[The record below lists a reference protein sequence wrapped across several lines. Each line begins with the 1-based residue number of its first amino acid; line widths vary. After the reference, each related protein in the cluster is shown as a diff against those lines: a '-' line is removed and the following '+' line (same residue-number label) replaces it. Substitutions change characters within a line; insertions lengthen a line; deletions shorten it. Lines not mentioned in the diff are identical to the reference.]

1 MFNVLTRLALPLLL
15 LSACAAPSAAIRPP
29 ETSSDQR
36 GAVSSADPRASEAGR
51 EIWRAG
57 GSAADAAIAMM
68 LALTVVEPQSSG
80 IGGGGFFVHHDA
92 GSGEFETYDGRE
104 TAPAAATPTYFFEN
118 GEPMSRS
125 EAVPG
130 GKSVGVPGN
139 LRMMAL
145 VHEEQGK
152 LPWAKLFEPA
162 IRLDREGFAI
172 TPRLHNSLAR
182 SGHIASSWARGQF
195 FDADG
200 APKPVGTMLKNPE
213 LASLLEALAA
223 RGADHFYVGPPAQD
237 LVQTV
242 RTASHNPSPMTLGDL
257 ASYDA
262 KERAPVCGMYRE
274 YRICGMGPPSSGGT
288 TVFAIL
294 KQLEGFDLSAL
305 GKDDPVAWHLI
316 AESMRLAYADR
327 EAYQADADY
336 VDVPVA
342 GLIDPGYLS
351 ERARLISPEGSIP
364 HVTAGH
370 PPGARPMPA
379 VADGEVPSTSH
390 MVAADGE
397 GNVANVTSTIE
408 GAFGS
413 GLTSNGYFLNNELT
427 DFTIIPEV
435 DGRPVGNRV
444 EGGKRPRSSMAPTIV
459 YGPDG
464 KVRIAVGAAG
474 GVTIIAQIAKAL
486 IGVLDWNLS
495 AEDAIALPQIIGIG
509 DRVTVEQGTWLEG
522 MIPQLAALGLKPVA
536 RPAGFKA
543 NAVEW
548 TPDGWRG
555 AADPRSEGVSLTE

>member
-1 MFNVLTRLALPLLL
+1 MLNVLIRLALPLLF
-15 LSACAAPSAAIRPP
+15 LSACVAPSTASSPDTVAA
-29 ETSSDQR
+29 R
-36 GAVSSADPRASEAGR
+36 GAVSSADLRASEAGR
-51 EIWRAG
+51 EILRAG

-92 GSGEFETYDGRE
+92 DSGEIETYDGRE

-152 LPWAKLFEPA
+152 LPWARLFEPA
-162 IRLDREGFAI
+162 IRLARDGFAV
-172 TPRLHNSLAR
+172 TPRLHNALAR
-182 SGHIASSWARGQF
+182 SDHITSPWAREQF
-195 FDADG
+195 FDANG
-200 APKPVGTMLKNPE
+200 AAKPVGTILKNPE
-213 LASLLEALAA
+213 LANLLETLAA

-242 RTASHNPSPMTLGDL
+242 RTASQNPSPMTLGDL

-262 KERAPVCGMYRE
+262 KERPPVCGMYRE

-305 GKDDPVAWHLI
+305 GKDNPVAWHLI
-316 AESMRLAYADR
+316 AESMRLAYSDR
-327 EAYQADADY
+327 EVYQADADY

-342 GLIDPGYLS
+342 GLIDPGYLA
-351 ERARLISPEGSIP
+351 ERARLISPDGSIP
-364 HVTAGH
+364 HVTAGR
-370 PPGARPMPA
+370 PPGAKRMPA

-390 MVAADGE
+390 MVAIDSQGD
-397 GNVANVTSTIE
+397 VASVTSTIE

-427 DFTIIPEV
+427 DFTIVPEV
-435 DGRPVGNRV
+435 NGQPVGNRV
-444 EGGKRPRSSMAPTIV
+444 EGGKRPRSSMSPTIV

-464 KVRIAVGAAG
+464 EVRIAIGAAG
-474 GVTIIAQIAKAL
+474 GVTIIAQVAKAL

-495 AEDAIALPQIIGIG
+495 AQEAIALPQIIGIG
-509 DRVTVEQGTWLEG
+509 DRVSVEQGTWLEG
-522 MIPQLAALGLKPVA
+522 MIPELAALGLKPEP

-543 NAVEW
+543 NAIER

-555 AADPRSEGVSLTE
+555 AADPRSEGVALKE